1 MSRLL
6 ALDLG
11 TRTGWALLQRG
22 TPPRFG
28 TLELPPA
35 KEGEHQMR
43 FALLHAWLGRVREQ
57 QGFEALAF
65 EQPILPR
72 RAGELATTLHTLSL
86 LWGLAAVAQLFASH
100 QGMPC
105 EAVAVRDAKKALT
118 DKALAT
124 KDEMVVAALEV
135 MNWKVANDHEADA
148 GAVGLVA
155 YERIWPRTWPRR
167 PER

>member
-1 MSRLL
+1 MARLL

-22 TPPRFG
+22 TPPSFG
-28 TLELPPA
+28 TLDLPPA
-35 KEGEHQMR
+35 KEGEHQVR
-43 FALLHAWLGRVREQ
+43 FAMLHAWLVRMREQ
-57 QGFEALAF
+57 KGFDALAF

-72 RAGELATTLHTLSL
+72 RAGELATTMHTLTL
-86 LWGLAAVAQLFASH
+86 LWGLAAVTQLFAGQQSL
-100 QGMPC
+100 PC

-124 KDEMVVAALEV
+124 KDEMVVAALQV

-155 YERIWPRTWPRR
+155 YERLWPRIGPRSLQR
-167 PER
+167 

>member
-1 MSRLL
+1 MARLL

-11 TRTGWALLQRG
+11 TRTGWALLRRG
-22 TPPRFG
+22 MPPRFG
-28 TLELPPA
+28 TLDLPPA
-35 KEGEHQMR
+35 REGEHQVR
-43 FALLHAWLGRVREQ
+43 FALLHGWLVRLHGE
-57 QGFEALAF
+57 QGFDALAF

-86 LWGLAAVAQLFASH
+86 LWGLAAVTQLFAGQ
-100 QGMPC
+100 QGLPC
-105 EAVAVRDAKKALT
+105 EAVGVHDAKKALT

-135 MNWKVANDHEADA
+135 MNWKVANHHEADA

-155 YERIWPRTWPRR
+155 YERLWPRSVS
-167 PER
+167 

>member
-1 MSRLL
+1 MARLL

-22 TPPRFG
+22 TPPSFG
-28 TLELPPA
+28 TLDLPTA
-35 KEGEHQMR
+35 NEGEHQVR
-43 FALLHAWLGRVREQ
+43 FAMLHAWLVRLRER
-57 QGFEALAF
+57 QGYEALAF
-65 EQPILPR
+65 EQRILPR
-72 RAGELATTLHTLSL
+72 RAGELATTMHTLTL
-86 LWGLAAVAQLFASH
+86 LWGLAAVTQLFAGQ
-100 QGMPC
+100 QGLAC

-124 KDEMVVAALEV
+124 KDEMVVAALQV

-155 YERIWPRTWPRR
+155 YERIWPRSVQ
-167 PER
+167 

>member
-28 TLELPPA
+28 TLELPKA
-35 KEGEHQMR
+35 NEGENQVR
-43 FALLHAWLGRVREQ
+43 FAMLHAWLGRLHEQ
-57 QGFEALAF
+57 QGYEALAF

-86 LWGLAAVAQLFASH
+86 LWGLAAVTQLFAG
-100 QGMPC
+100 QQDLPC

-124 KDEMVVAALEV
+124 KDEMVVAALKV

-155 YERIWPRTWPRR
+155 YERIWPRSPQQ
-167 PER
+167 

>member
-11 TRTGWALLQRG
+11 TRIGWALLQRG

-28 TLELPPA
+28 TLDLPTAP
-35 KEGEHQMR
+35 EGEHQVR
-43 FALLHAWLGRVREQ
+43 FALLHAWLVRLRNEP
-57 QGFEALAF
+57 GFDALAF

-72 RAGELATTLHTLSL
+72 RAGELATTLDTLSL
-86 LWGLAAVAQLFASH
+86 LWGLAAVAQLFAGQH
-100 QGMPC
+100 DLPC
-105 EAVAVRDAKKALT
+105 QAVAVREAKKVLT

-124 KDEMVVAALEV
+124 KDEMVVAALKV

-155 YERIWPRTWPRR
+155 YERIWPRARTR
-167 PER
+167 

>member
-1 MSRLL
+1 MARLL

-35 KEGEHQMR
+35 NEGEHQVR
-43 FALLHAWLGRVREQ
+43 FALLHAWLVKRRCEP
-57 QGFEALAF
+57 GFEALAF

-72 RAGELATTLHTLSL
+72 RAGELATTLHTLTL
-86 LWGLAAVAQLFASH
+86 LWGLAAVTQLFAGQ

-124 KDEMVVAALEV
+124 KDEMVVAALQV

-155 YERIWPRTWPRR
+155 YERLWPRSVQR
-167 PER
+167 